1 MIPSSRSTNRMSGHR
16 EWMDA
21 MWLRTASIPST
32 RSPAVTFSKTKSG
45 VTSARIAST
54 SRAKNASR

>member
-1 MIPSSRSTNRMSGHR
+1 M
-16 EWMDA
+16 WM
-21 MWLRTASIPST
+21 RTASIPSM
-32 RSPAVTFSKTKSG
+32 RSPAVTFSNTKSA

>member
-1 MIPSSRSTNRMSGHR
+1 MERVMRPAH
-16 EWMDA
+16 D
-21 MWLRTASIPST
+21 TAPST

-45 VTSARIAST
+45 VTSAMIAST